1 MSLVITKP
9 ELSTDQQELLSE
21 LESMSF
27 CKTKDEYLW
36 LLDELKDLGIET
48 INDWDD
54 KYSGTYEGREELAG
68 AEFAQQMAEDCG
80 DIPSD
85 LPSWIDIDWKGS
97 WYNLRFDYSTIER
110 VNKVHGYVI
119 ETFFFRNY

>member
-9 ELSTDQQELLSE
+9 ELSEDQKELLSE

-27 CKTKDEYLW
+27 LKTEEEYLW
-36 LLDELKDLGIET
+36 FLNELKDLGIET
-48 INDWDD
+48 VNDWDD
-54 KYSGTYEGREELAG
+54 RYSGTYEGREEVAG

-80 DIPSD
+80 EIPSD

-110 VNKVHGYVI
+110 VHKVHGYVI
-119 ETFFFRNY
+119 ETFFFNNY

>member
-9 ELSTDQQELLSE
+9 ELSEDQQELLSE
-21 LESMSF
+21 LQSMSF
-27 CKTKDEYLW
+27 LKTEEEYLW
-36 LLDELKDLGIET
+36 FLNELKDLGIESV
-48 INDWDD
+48 NDWDD
-54 KYSGTYEGREELAG
+54 KYSGTYEGREEIAG

-80 DIPSD
+80 EIPSD

-110 VNKVHGYVI
+110 ENKPHGYVI
-119 ETFFFRNY
+119 ETFFFHNY